1 MATRDSNVVELNPK
15 HPDSPLGEINGFF
28 IQLIQSHI
36 FPIVDET
43 LSRLVEYLVEKSD
56 CAENNSRIMRLMEVK
71 SQLQK
76 ARREISEH
84 YSAYLMTNFDLWETP
99 ETEDDLETREAELSL
114 LENTELEHCL
124 AWQAAA
130 KQLRMDESFQYL
142 VNIEGRLATLMT
154 VIPELNPIGPLRLC
168 ESFAKALPF
177 EDKEIGISRDLLI
190 QFALAIKP
198 SVAELWQEADSFLE
212 SLGLELTNPT
222 IAINSAP
229 PPALEPDNR
238 KTSTFSPFASGEE
251 TGAEQ
256 DEFMESIALK
266 IASHME
272 SMMTTP
278 GSGDQVSDRIEIRV
292 AAADLAGALTSIQEE
307 LIQQQTSI
315 FTMSESIQAA
325 LDNRGMKQNMS
336 PRHLDLINVIGMLFE
351 FILEDHQLPHT
362 IKNLIGHLQIPVLK
376 QALLDKEFLVNRHHP
391 ARELLNSMISAGM
404 HLINPL
410 EEDEPVMLMIEKTV
424 KQILK
429 GFSNNPDIFEECL
442 QSFTQE
448 ILLINEKAQESEQ
461 LLEIHELE
469 RASQEQD
476 EKHLENLLHEC
487 IADYTVPSSLE
498 ELIHHGWLS
507 VLKHISA
514 KRSYDLDNWF
524 HALNTLDM
532 LLWNFHEDNHQ
543 SVSFEDWQQ
552 LKQNIQNQLHTAHHD
567 QFQIANW
574 MFLLNKLIA
583 DPTGKEDL
591 DEEEIVIESEESRAA
606 NPENRVEVQP
616 EKPPEPSPDEHQ
628 VSSETHSINND
639 EQHPE
644 CTQEVNPACIY
655 HQLPISE
662 RVHTCK
668 LHAGMWVEFVGNG
681 GRRLRCKL
689 STIIRESDRYI
700 FVNCSGMKV
709 VEWSGYELEREI
721 SEGKVTILEENQF
734 FERALHAVMDNF
746 LKF

>member
-1 MATRDSNVVELNPK
+1 MAARDSNVIDLNPK
-15 HPDSPLGEINGFF
+15 HHDSQLGEINGFF

-36 FPIVDET
+36 SPIVDET
-43 LSRLVEYLVEKSD
+43 LYKLVEYLVEKSD
-56 CAENNSRIMRLMEVK
+56 CAENNSRIMCLMEVK

-76 ARREISEH
+76 ARNEISDH

-142 VNIEGRLATLMT
+142 VNIEGRLSTLMT
-154 VIPELNPIGPLRLC
+154 VIPELNPIGPPRLC

-198 SVAELWQEADSFLE
+198 SVSKLWKEADSFLE

-238 KTSTFSPFASGEE
+238 KTSTFSSFATGEG
-251 TGAEQ
+251 GAEQ

-272 SMMTTP
+272 SVMATP
-278 GSGDQVSDRIEIRV
+278 GTGDQKSDKVEIRI
-292 AAADLAGALTSIQEE
+292 ADTDLAGVLTSIQEE

-315 FTMSESIQAA
+315 FTMSESIHAA

-351 FILEDHQLPHT
+351 FILEDHQLPHA
-362 IKNLIGHLQIPVLK
+362 IKNQIGHLQIPVLK
-376 QALLDKEFLVNRHHP
+376 QALLDKEFLVNKYHP

-404 HLINPL
+404 HLVDPL
-410 EEDEPVMLMIEKTV
+410 EEDEPVMQLIEKTV
-424 KQILK
+424 KVILK
-429 GFSNNPDIFEECL
+429 GFSNNPEIFKECL
-442 QSFTQE
+442 KSFTQDM
-448 ILLINEKAQESEQ
+448 LLINEQALESEQ

-476 EKHLENLLHEC
+476 EKRLENILQEY
-487 IADYTVPSSLE
+487 IAGYTVPPSLD
-498 ELIHHGWLS
+498 ELVNHGWFR
-507 VLKHISA
+507 VLKHLSA
-514 KRSYDLDNWF
+514 ERSYDLDNWF

-532 LLWNFHEDNHQ
+532 LLWNVQENNHE
-543 SVSFEDWQQ
+543 SVSVEDWQQ
-552 LKQNIQNQLHTAHHD
+552 LKQNIHDQLHMALHD
-567 QFQIANW
+567 QFQMANW
-574 MFLLNKLIA
+574 MFQLNKLIA
-583 DPTGKEDL
+583 NPTEEDGL
-591 DEEEIVIESEESRAA
+591 DEEEIIIESEGTQTASIEDTTKTHFQTEPESTSEDLEE
-606 NPENRVEVQP
+606 NPESDEVKQ
-616 EKPPEPSPDEHQ
+616 
-628 VSSETHSINND
+628 
-639 EQHPE
+639 PE
-644 CTQEVNPACIY
+644 CTQELDRPSVSN
-655 HQLPISE
+655 QLPRSE
-662 RVHTCK
+662 RIHTSK
-668 LHAGMWVEFVGNG
+668 LHAGMWVEFVGNRG
-681 GRRLRCKL
+681 KHLPCKL

-700 FVNCSGMKV
+700 FVNRSGMKV
-709 VEWSGYELEREI
+709 VEWSGAELEREI
-721 SEGKVTILEENQF
+721 SEGKVDILKENQF

>member
-1 MATRDSNVVELNPK
+1 MTTRDSNVIDLNPK
-15 HPDSPLGEINGFF
+15 HHDSQLGEVNRFF

-36 FPIVDET
+36 SPVVDET
-43 LSRLVEYLVEKSD
+43 LSKLIEYLVEKSD

-76 ARREISEH
+76 TRNEVSEH
-84 YSAYLMTNFDLWETP
+84 YSAYLMTNFDLWEIP
-99 ETEDDLETREAELSL
+99 ETEDQLETREAELSL

-124 AWQAAA
+124 AWQEAA
-130 KQLRMDESFQYL
+130 KQLRMDESYQYL
-142 VNIEGRLATLMT
+142 VNIEGRLSTLMT

-177 EDKEIGISRDLLI
+177 EDKEIGISRDLLM

-198 SVAELWQEADSFLE
+198 SVAKLWKEADSFLE

-238 KTSTFSPFASGEE
+238 KSASFSPFSDGL
-251 TGAEQ
+251 GSDFEQ
-256 DEFMESIALK
+256 DEIMESIALK
-266 IASHME
+266 IASHIE
-272 SMMTTP
+272 SMKTAP
-278 GSGDQVSDRIEIRV
+278 GSTDQESDKVEIRV
-292 AAADLAGALTSIQEE
+292 AAADLAGVLTSIQEE

-351 FILEDHQLPHT
+351 FILEDHQLPHA

-376 QALLDKEFLVNRHHP
+376 QALLDKEFLVNRFHP

-404 HLINPL
+404 HLVDPL
-410 EEDEPVMLMIEKTV
+410 EEDDPVMQLIEKTV
-424 KQILK
+424 KIILK
-429 GFSNNPDIFEECL
+429 GFSKNPDIFKECL
-442 QSFTQE
+442 KSFTQE
-448 ILLINEKAQESEQ
+448 MLLINEQALKSEQ
-461 LLEIHELE
+461 ILEIHELE

-476 EKHLENLLHEC
+476 EKYLENMLHEC
-487 IADYTVPSSLE
+487 LAGYTVPPALD

-507 VLKHISA
+507 VLKHLSA
-514 KRSYDLDNWF
+514 ERSYDLDNWF

-532 LLWNFHEDNHQ
+532 LLWNFQETNHQ
-543 SVSFEDWQQ
+543 SISIEDWQQ
-552 LKQNIQNQLHTAHHD
+552 LKQNIHDQLYTALHD
-567 QFQIANW
+567 QFQVANW
-574 MFLLNKLIA
+574 MFQLNKLIA
-583 DPTGKEDL
+583 NPSEEGGL
-591 DEEEIVIESEESRAA
+591 DEEEIIIESEGARKASSE
-606 NPENRVEVQP
+606 NTPETHTERVPEPAPDDLDEHSENDEVQH
-616 EKPPEPSPDEHQ
+616 PDC
-628 VSSETHSINND
+628 
-639 EQHPE
+639 EQAID
-644 CTQEVNPACIY
+644 PALASN
-655 HQLPISE
+655 HLPISE
-662 RVHTCK
+662 RVHTSK

-681 GRRLRCKL
+681 SRRLRCKL

-700 FVNCSGMKV
+700 FVNRSGMKV

-721 SEGKVTILEENQF
+721 SEGKVDILEENQF